1 MTLDGPIA
9 VTTMGQSRTAPVV
22 SERPAHLI
30 GMSTDIT
37 TERGLEPLMNIE
49 ELAEYLGVPVTTIYD
64 WRVAGKGPCAIR
76 VGRSLKFAVS
86 DVRDWIAHHRET
98 SPGHAPGDR

>member
-1 MTLDGPIA
+1 MTTDH
-9 VTTMGQSRTAPVV
+9 SRTAPVA
-22 SERPAHLI
+22 SERSAHLT
-30 GMSTDIT
+30 GMTTDT
-37 TERGLEPLMNIE
+37 TTGRGLEPLMNIE

-86 DVRDWIAHHRET
+86 DVRDWLARHRET
-98 SPGHAPGDR
+98 SPGHGPGDR

>member
-1 MTLDGPIA
+1 MD
-9 VTTMGQSRTAPVV
+9 QSRTAPVV
-22 SERPAHLI
+22 PERSAHLM
-30 GMSTDIT
+30 GMTTDIT
-37 TERGLEPLMNIE
+37 TGRGLEPLMNIE

-86 DVRDWIAHHRET
+86 DVREWLTHHRET
-98 SPGHAPGDR
+98 SPGHVPQDR

>member
-1 MTLDGPIA
+1 MA
-9 VTTMGQSRTAPVV
+9 VTITDQSRTTPVV
-22 SERPAHLI
+22 SERSAHLM

-37 TERGLEPLMNIE
+37 PDHGLEPLMNIE
-49 ELAEYLGVPVTTIYD
+49 ELADYLGVPVTTIYD

-86 DVRDWIAHHRET
+86 DVRDWLAHHRET
-98 SPGHAPGDR
+98 SPGHGSYPRATR

>member
-1 MTLDGPIA
+1 MTTD
-9 VTTMGQSRTAPVV
+9 TTTG
-22 SERPAHLI
+22 
-30 GMSTDIT
+30 
-37 TERGLEPLMNIE
+37 RGLEPLMNIE

-86 DVRDWIAHHRET
+86 DVREWLAHHRET
-98 SPGHAPGDR
+98 SPGHAPQGR